1 MKKKPSSAAAEDKKR
16 KEIIFPPR
24 RKIKNVKILFVR
36 RGGRIKNT
44 LEQDKRIL
52 SISPKGTT
60 V

>member
-24 RKIKNVKILFVR
+24 RKIKNVKILVVR
-36 RGGRIKNT
+36 RGGRTKNT
-44 LEQDKRIL
+44 LEQDKSIL
-52 SISPKGTT
+52 SNSPKGTT

>member
-1 MKKKPSSAAAEDKKR
+1 MKKKPSSATAEDKKR
-16 KEIIFPPR
+16 KEIIFPPQ

-44 LEQDKRIL
+44 LEQDKSIL
-52 SISPKGTT
+52 SNSPKGTT